1 MDLDGRNIQLHDAH
15 VLHDQRIDADLVQL
29 VDQRPRGF
37 QLVVMQDGVDGDEHP
52 CMKQMGEFHQL
63 GNVRHV
69 VLGVVP
75 RTEARAADI
84 HRIGA
89 MQDGLAGNAGVTG
102 RGEQFEMVLGQGHGA
117 DRI

>member
-1 MDLDGRNIQLHDAH
+1 MGLDGRNVQLHDAH
-15 VLHDQRIDADLVQL
+15 VLHDQRIDADLVQM
-29 VDQRPRGF
+29 VDQRARGF
-37 QLVVMQDGVDGDEHP
+37 QLVVVQDGVDGDEHP
-52 CMKQMGEFHQL
+52 RMKQVGEFHQL
-63 GNVRHV
+63 GNVRHT

-89 MQDGLAGNAGVTG
+89 MQDGFTGNACIPGG
-102 RGEQFEMVLGQGHGA
+102 GEQFEMVLGQGHGA